1 MYTKGQLVYSKA
13 GRDKKRPF
21 IIFDFDDEYLYLVDG
36 DLRKLE
42 KPKKKKKM
50 HVQIINKIDFNIKEK
65 LDANLYILDSDIR
78 KALEPFKI

>member
-21 IIFDFDDEYLYLVDG
+21 IIFDFDEEYLYLVDG

-42 KPKKKKKM
+42 KPKKKKKI

>member
-42 KPKKKKKM
+42 KPKKKKKI